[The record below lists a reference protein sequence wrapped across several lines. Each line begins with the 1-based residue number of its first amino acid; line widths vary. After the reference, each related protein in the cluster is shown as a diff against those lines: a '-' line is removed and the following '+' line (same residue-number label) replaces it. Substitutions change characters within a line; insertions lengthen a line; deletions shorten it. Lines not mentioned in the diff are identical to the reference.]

1 MPQDG
6 YRLVRAENTG
16 GAVAELVTMTVADGE
31 GSVVF
36 EAESYG
42 SGSELELAA
51 DGGVMERAETS
62 LRDALDRVRPA
73 LAQVTRTVRAL
84 EPDET
89 EIQFGLKIGGES
101 GVIVAKGTAE
111 VNFAVR
117 VVWKRN

>member
-1 MPQDG
+1 
-6 YRLVRAENTG
+6 
-16 GAVAELVTMTVADGE
+16 MTVADGE